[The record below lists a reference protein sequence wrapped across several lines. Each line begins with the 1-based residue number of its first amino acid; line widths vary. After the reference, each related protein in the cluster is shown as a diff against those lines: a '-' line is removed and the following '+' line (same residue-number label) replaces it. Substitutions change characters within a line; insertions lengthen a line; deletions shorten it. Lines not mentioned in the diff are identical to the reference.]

1 MKVDKKIVVEFLKA
15 VRRNFAP
22 DEVGENNA
30 YYMDDATVL
39 LTPDNKLVGIAF
51 ETLGQSFNIL
61 NTLDL
66 LMSVDD
72 DTDDTYIVDDE
83 GMIDLIEGY
92 LSWRTKVLFE
102 LEL

>member
-22 DEVGENNA
+22 DEVGDNNA

-51 ETLGQSFNIL
+51 ETLGQSFSIL
-61 NTLDL
+61 SSLDL
-66 LMSVDD
+66 LMAVD
-72 DTDDTYIVDDE
+72 DTDDAYIVDDE
-83 GMIDLIEGY
+83 DMIELIEGY

>member
-39 LTPDNKLVGIAF
+39 LTTDNKLVGIAF